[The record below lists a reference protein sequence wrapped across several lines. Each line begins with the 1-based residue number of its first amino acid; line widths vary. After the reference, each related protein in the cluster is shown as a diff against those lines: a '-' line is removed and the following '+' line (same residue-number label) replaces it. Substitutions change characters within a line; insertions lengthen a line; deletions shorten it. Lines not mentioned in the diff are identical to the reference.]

1 MCAAGSNVAVHRA
14 TDKVKPDSKS
24 FSASDIS
31 EDQSPMPHLLW
42 GSLPERVKFIP
53 WLAGSPLST
62 HSTENNTKVVAT
74 AGHRTVSIHMISLNS
89 HSVGSE
95 YSCAHLSDKKIVP
108 RLNGTIPWENVNP
121 GQSSWSSPK
130 PLSCSWHRICEEGPH
145 GDSEK

>member
-1 MCAAGSNVAVHRA
+1 MYAAGSNVAVHRA

-42 GSLPERVKFIP
+42 GSLPEQVKFIP

-74 AGHRTVSIHMISLNS
+74 AGHRTVSRTA
-89 HSVGSE
+89 SE
-95 YSCAHLSDKKIVP
+95 CWVTHDLTKFSQCRVS
-108 RLNGTIPWENVNP
+108 
-121 GQSSWSSPK
+121 
-130 PLSCSWHRICEEGPH
+130 
-145 GDSEK
+145 